1 MSFYEDP
8 IDGIKEVQAFID
20 EYLKSNKG
28 SVDYIH
34 GNDEHEKLCIER
46 NEIGIEMPA
55 IDKNKFF
62 EYIVKNGSLPRK
74 TFSMGEAEEKRYYM
88 EARRIR

>member
-1 MSFYEDP
+1 
-8 IDGIKEVQAFID
+8 
-20 EYLKSNKG
+20 
-28 SVDYIH
+28 
-34 GNDEHEKLCIER
+34 
-46 NEIGIEMPA
+46 MPA
-55 IDKNKFF
+55 IDKNSFF